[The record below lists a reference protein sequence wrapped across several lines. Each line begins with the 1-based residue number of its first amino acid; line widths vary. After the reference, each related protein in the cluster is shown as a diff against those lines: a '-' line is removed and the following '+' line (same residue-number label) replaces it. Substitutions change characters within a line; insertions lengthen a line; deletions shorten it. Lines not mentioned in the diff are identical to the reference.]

1 MIIVAIVMLLG
12 VVTFALQNAQM
23 VDIVFLAWSF
33 RLNLALVVVG
43 SLSLGVITGF
53 VWQWISSMA
62 VRNSL
67 KEMQKRLD
75 SEQNKVTTLE
85 RAVQE
90 LTGRSQ
96 GEGVQMSGR
105 SDA

>member
-85 RAVQE
+85 RTVQE

-96 GEGVQMSGR
+96 GEGVQMSGG